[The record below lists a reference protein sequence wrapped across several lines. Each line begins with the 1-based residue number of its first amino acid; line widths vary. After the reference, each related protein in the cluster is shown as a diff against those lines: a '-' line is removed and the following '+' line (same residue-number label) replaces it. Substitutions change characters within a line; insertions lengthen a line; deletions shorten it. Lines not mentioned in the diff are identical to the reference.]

1 MTIYII
7 DLEPVESRYTA
18 QWKKFIPQ
26 ELSRLTND
34 KVVTVSGG
42 NVPQTTTPGAF
53 LNFAGTNVYKSQQSI
68 DVAKLF
74 ADNKVKAG
82 DHFVYTDAWNPSI
95 IQLQY
100 MRQLLQVDCKI
111 HALWHAGSYDPQDFL
126 GRLIPDKKWSYSF
139 ETALFHAIDHNYFAT
154 DFHID
159 MFTKNLYL
167 KNEPGKIIR
176 TGWPMGY
183 MDSLLSNYKGMDK
196 KEMIVFPHRLA
207 PEKQLDIFED
217 LANHLPEYEWV
228 VCQTKQL
235 TKNEYYNILGES
247 KIVFSAN
254 LQETLGISC
263 YEGALVDSIPMVPD
277 RLSYSEMYMDEF
289 KYPSEWT
296 TDFNAYNQHKGK
308 IIDKI
313 KYFMENHSKLVPHI
327 HKQAK
332 SLQKNFFTA
341 TNLYATI
348 NT

>member
-26 ELSRLTND
+26 ELQRLTND
-34 KVVTVSGG
+34 KVVTISGG
-42 NVPQTTTPGAF
+42 DVPQTTTPGAF

-154 DFHID
+154 DFHIE

-167 KNEPGKIIR
+167 RNDPGKIVR

-183 MDSLLSNYKGMDK
+183 MDSLLSNYKGMK
-196 KEMIVFPHRLA
+196 KKDMIVFPHRLA

-217 LANHLPEYEWV
+217 LSHHLPQYEWI
-228 VCQTKQL
+228 VCQNRQL

-277 RLSYSEMYMDEF
+277 RLSYSEMYMEEF
-289 KYPSEWT
+289 KYPSNWT
-296 TDFNAYNQHKGK
+296 IDYNAYTEHKQK

-313 KYFMENHSKLVPHI
+313 TYFIDNHTKLVPHV
-327 HKQAK
+327 HQQAK
-332 SLQKNFFTA
+332 ELQKKFFTA
-341 TNLYATI
+341 SNLYATI
-348 NT
+348 NA